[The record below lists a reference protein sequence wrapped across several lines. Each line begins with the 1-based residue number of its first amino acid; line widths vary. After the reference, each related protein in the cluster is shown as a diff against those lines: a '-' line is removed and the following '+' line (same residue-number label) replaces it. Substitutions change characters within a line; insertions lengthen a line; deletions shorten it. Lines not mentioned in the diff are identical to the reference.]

1 MFFDFRWTLK
11 GRDCNYK
18 NLKPNQIVNH
28 FQNNIELTKKVGLS
42 KNLKNLVLYKNV
54 DVDNFYPRCF
64 DLFDKLDFED
74 FIEDFKLNKVNNVFI
89 YHKDNLTTKTILQ
102 RCKKGYHQHT
112 S

>member
-11 GRDCNYK
+11 GRDCDYK

-89 YHKDNLTTKTILQ
+89 YHNRQ
-102 RCKKGYHQHT
+102 SHY
-112 S
+112 